1 MIGNT
6 LNLVNYHREE
16 DILVLNWYMG
26 GSSCV
31 GSGLDKNYHEEWQ
44 IITRIIELMSSG
56 VDSQPPG
63 RKTYTCHG

>member
-31 GSGLDKNYHEEWQ
+31 GSGLDKKISIRAGNNN
-44 IITRIIELMSSG
+44 
-56 VDSQPPG
+56 DD
-63 RKTYTCHG
+63 